1 MFLSFYFILALETY
15 LWLFT
20 KWFEKHGAPPPNPHT
35 HTHTHPILG
44 LSILNM
50 TSWIVGKDRYQP
62 NYHGHDIRGLDL
74 NAFNFIVEKVSWGA
88 GSGAISGKC
97 NDRWVRVVSMYGAAQ
112 LENLSY
118 GNERNAHPCSP
129 QISSWVL
136 FMFVNITD
144 HHGWANWWSW
154 IHLELPVSLQEF

>member
-1 MFLSFYFILALETY
+1 MFLPFYLILALETY
-15 LWLFT
+15 LWLS
-20 KWFEKHGAPPPNPHT
+20 KMMWKAWCPSPQPPHRY
-35 HTHTHPILG
+35 THPILG

-50 TSWIVGKDRYQP
+50 TSSIVGKDRYQP
-62 NYHGHDIRGLDL
+62 NYQGHDIRGLDL
-74 NAFNFIVEKVSWGA
+74 NAFNFIVEKVSWERRVGP
-88 GSGAISGKC
+88 SLEKSD
-97 NDRWVRVVSMYGAAQ
+97 DRWVRVVSMQGAAQ
-112 LENLSY
+112 LEKLSY

-136 FMFVNITD
+136 FMFVNITV